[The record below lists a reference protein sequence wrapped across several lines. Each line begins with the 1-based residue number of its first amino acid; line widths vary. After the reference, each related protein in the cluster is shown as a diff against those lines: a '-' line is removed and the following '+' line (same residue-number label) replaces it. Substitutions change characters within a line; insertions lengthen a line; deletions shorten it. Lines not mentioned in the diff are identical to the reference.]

1 MGRTKRWLSKPTLAL
16 VATIALFVITPYAL
30 AQNVAGK
37 LATRTKLVDESK
49 KKKRSL
55 FWGGKTAQQ
64 EVANVDDGE
73 YTFWSRKRKK
83 KEGSTNTN
91 MNKGDELSWRWELF
105 YAETKM
111 IMVSVITSVLC
122 AVLSWMWYAR
132 PTLCGD
138 NVKKKSGEEGGE

>member
-1 MGRTKRWLSKPTLAL
+1 MGRTKRWLSKPTQAL

-49 KKKRSL
+49 TKKKRS

-73 YTFWSRKRKK
+73 YTFWSRRRRQREKK
-83 KEGSTNTN
+83 GTNE
-91 MNKGDELSWRWELF
+91 GDELSWRWELF

-111 IMVSVITSVLC
+111 IMVSVVTSVLC

>member
-1 MGRTKRWLSKPTLAL
+1 MGRTKRWRSKPTLAL
-16 VATIALFVITPYAL
+16 VATIALFITPYAL

-49 KKKRSL
+49 TKKKRS

-64 EVANVDDGE
+64 EVVNVDDGE
-73 YTFWSRKRKK
+73 YTFWSRKRRQREQ
-83 KEGSTNTN
+83 KEGTNE
-91 MNKGDELSWRWELF
+91 GDELSWRWELL

-111 IMVSVITSVLC
+111 IMVSVVTSVLC

-132 PTLCGD
+132 PKMCRD
-138 NVKKKSGEEGGE
+138 DVKKSGEEGGE

>member
-16 VATIALFVITPYAL
+16 VATIALFITPYAL
-30 AQNVAGK
+30 AQAQNVAGK

-73 YTFWSRKRKK
+73 YTFWSRRRRQREKK
-83 KEGSTNTN
+83 GTNE
-91 MNKGDELSWRWELF
+91 GDELSWRWELF

>member
-16 VATIALFVITPYAL
+16 VATIALFITPYAL

-37 LATRTKLVDESK
+37 FATRTKLVDESK
-49 KKKRSL
+49 KKKRS

-64 EVANVDDGE
+64 EVVNVDDGE

-83 KEGSTNTN
+83 EGTNE
-91 MNKGDELSWRWELF
+91 GDELSWKWELF

-111 IMVSVITSVLC
+111 ILVSVITSVLC

-132 PTLCGD
+132 PKICRD
-138 NVKKKSGEEGGE
+138 DVKKIEEEGGE

>member
-1 MGRTKRWLSKPTLAL
+1 MGGRTKRWLSKPTLAL
-16 VATIALFVITPYAL
+16 VATIALFITPYAL

-37 LATRTKLVDESK
+37 FATRTKLVDESK
-49 KKKRSL
+49 KKKRS

-64 EVANVDDGE
+64 EVVNVDDGE
-73 YTFWSRKRKK
+73 YTFWSRRMK
-83 KEGSTNTN
+83 KEGST

-132 PTLCGD
+132 PTLRND
-138 NVKKKSGEEGGE
+138 AKKKSGEEGGE

>member
-16 VATIALFVITPYAL
+16 VATIALFIITPYAL

-49 KKKRSL
+49 TKKKRS

-73 YTFWSRKRKK
+73 YTFWSRKRRQREQ
-83 KEGSTNTN
+83 KEGTNE
-91 MNKGDELSWRWELF
+91 GDELSWRWELF

-138 NVKKKSGEEGGE
+138 NVKKKSEEEGGE